1 MENEYDTSQI
11 PRGTINQV
19 ANNEDILKNTSFH
32 QRQHFLKLGIGGIDS
47 SSKNLEMSLWRKHS
61 KIPVHFLSL
70 TFGSNWDGDLPARFP
85 RT

>member
-1 MENEYDTSQI
+1 MFRDHRSYGKKKNQRDLVNE
-11 PRGTINQV
+11 R
-19 ANNEDILKNTSFH
+19 
-32 QRQHFLKLGIGGIDS
+32 LGMGGIDS

-70 TFGSNWDGDLPARFP
+70 TFGSNSDGDLPTRFP